1 MAEDLGTLDRE
12 DPRDLREGP
21 VEAHQETDPRASHLL
36 DRERD
41 VAGIEAALFLG
52 EEVELAVHMLDAPGS
67 DQQGAVVDAFAGPL
81 AEPRDQMK
89 VPLQAKRGQ
98 RLDGLRIRGVFG
110 QCQGLFAIPEVI
122 PAERQLGEHDEIG
135 RGVGEGGEDLG
146 DVAPGLAEQ
155 GPELVVADAH
165 RRGCCRD
172 DSAACYLF
180 FFGRSQSAIVVWR
193 ARPRVSC
200 PGGAS
205 WVRVVPAPIVA
216 PSPTLTGAM
225 SWVSEPMKT

>member
-1 MAEDLGTLDRE
+1 
-12 DPRDLREGP
+12 
-21 VEAHQETDPRASHLL
+21 
-36 DRERD
+36 
-41 VAGIEAALFLG
+41 
-52 EEVELAVHMLDAPGS
+52 
-67 DQQGAVVDAFAGPL
+67 
-81 AEPRDQMK
+81 MK
-89 VPLQAKRGQ
+89 VPPCTERGQ
-98 RLDGLRIRGVFG
+98 RLDRLRIRRVFG
-110 QCQGLFAIPEVI
+110 ECQGLFAIPEVI

-135 RGVGEGGEDLG
+135 LGVGEGGEDLG

-155 GPELVVADAH
+155 GPELVVADTH

-180 FFGRSQSAIVVWR
+180 FFGRSQPAIVVWR
-193 ARPRVSC
+193 ARPTVSC

>member
-1 MAEDLGTLDRE
+1 
-12 DPRDLREGP
+12 
-21 VEAHQETDPRASHLL
+21 
-36 DRERD
+36 
-41 VAGIEAALFLG
+41 
-52 EEVELAVHMLDAPGS
+52 MLYTPGS
-67 DQQGAVVDAFAGPL
+67 DQQGAVVDAFPGPL
-81 AEPRDQMK
+81 AEPRDQMEI
-89 VPLQAKRGQ
+89 PFQAKLGQ
-98 RLDGLRIRGVFG
+98 RLHGLGAGGVFG
-110 QCQGLFAIPEVI
+110 QGSGLFAIPEVI
-122 PAERQLGEHDEIG
+122 PRERQLGEHDEIG
-135 RGVGEGGEDLG
+135 LGVGQGGEDLG

-180 FFGRSQSAIVVWR
+180 FFGRSQPAIVVWR
-193 ARPRVSC
+193 ARPTVSC

-205 WVRVVPAPIVA
+205 SVRVVPAPIVA